1 MNRFMKYAAA
11 ALAAATAVSTLGG
24 CEQLEQKTPED
35 TVAVTFGDTNIMLDE
50 VTYMIRSMEYTY
62 ESYFG
67 SNICS
72 NDMGDGSGMTV
83 GDYIKQMSL
92 SQLRQTLVLNEY
104 AEQNGIELSDAQKA
118 KVDDAIEKLKEEG
131 EDYLNAV
138 GATDELIEKTYTE
151 NAIANLVYMDLVAD
165 VDTTVGD
172 DEFLRKKIAYVKLTP
187 SELTETTAAEEGTT
201 VTETESGSE
210 EEASSE
216 AGSSEETSEAGSE
229 EASSENAS
237 DEAASSEV
245 ASDEADSTEEASTEK
260 ETETSTEV
268 ATETETETESA
279 SDTEVVTEVATEA
292 ESESESNTESDTESD
307 TEVSNGSEESTEA
320 ETLSEEEQERQ
331 DAMNDAADKILKEF
345 EDGSD
350 AADFI
355 SDYQNDSHFTATNSE
370 ISISEEGTAV
380 YNAAAWALST
390 DECTI
395 YNSDDGSIYIIRCLD
410 DNDEEARQS
419 AIDSEIESRKTALFE
434 EKYSEIQDASSKFK
448 VDQDVIDTIRFTTPV
463 YVAPTEED
471 TTEET
476 TENASEEA
484 SSEDASSEEAS
495 SESESESSSEEV
507 TEESAEK
514 NTESESESEKEST
527 SEAETK

>member
-24 CEQLEQKTPED
+24 CEQLEQKSPED

-104 AEQNGIELSDAQKA
+104 AEQNGIELSDAQKT
-118 KVDDAIEKLKEEG
+118 KVNDAIEKMQAEG

-151 NAIANLVYMDLVAD
+151 NAIANLVYLDLVAD

-201 VTETESGSE
+201 AIETESGSE
-210 EEASSE
+210 EGASSE
-216 AGSSEETSEAGSE
+216 ENSEADSE
-229 EASSENAS
+229 DASSENAS
-237 DEAASSEV
+237 DEETSS
-245 ASDEADSTEEASTEK
+245 EADSTEEASTEK
-260 ETETSTEV
+260 ETETEN
-268 ATETETETESA
+268 ESV

-292 ESESESNTESDTESD
+292 ESKSESETESDTESG

-320 ETLSEEEQERQ
+320 ETLSEEEKERQ

-345 EDGSD
+345 EAGSD

-355 SDYQNDSHFTATNSE
+355 SDYQNDSHFTVTNSE

-463 YVAPTEED
+463 YVTPTEED
-471 TTEET
+471 TTEAGS
-476 TENASEEA
+476 ENASEEV
-484 SSEDASSEEAS
+484 SSEND
-495 SESESESSSEEV
+495 SESSSEEV
-507 TEESAEK
+507 TEESTEE
-514 NTESESESEKEST
+514 NTEFESS
-527 SEAETK
+527 SEAD

>member
-1 MNRFMKYAAA
+1 MNRIMKYAAA

-24 CEQLEQKTPED
+24 CEQLENKAPED
-35 TVAVTFGDTNIMLDE
+35 TVAVSFGDTNIMLDE

-104 AEQNGIELSDAQKA
+104 AKKNGIELSDDQKA
-118 KVDDAIEKLKEEG
+118 KVDEAIEKLQTEA
-131 EDYLNAV
+131 EDYLDAV

-187 SELTETTAAEEGTT
+187 SELTETTAAAEATTEASSDKGSSEESSS
-201 VTETESGSE
+201 VENTETESISKDDE
-210 EEASSE
+210 TSTEEASSE
-216 AGSSEETSEAGSE
+216 KASTE
-229 EASSENAS
+229 EASSEKTS
-237 DEAASSEV
+237 ELSS
-245 ASDEADSTEEASTEK
+245 
-260 ETETSTEV
+260 
-268 ATETETETESA
+268 
-279 SDTEVVTEVATEA
+279 
-292 ESESESNTESDTESD
+292 ESDTED
-307 TEVSNGSEESTEA
+307 STES

-345 EDGSD
+345 EEGND

-370 ISISEEGTAV
+370 ISISEDGTAV
-380 YNAAAWALST
+380 YNAAAWALAT
-390 DECTI
+390 DECTV
-395 YNSDDGSIYIIRCLD
+395 YKSDDGSIYIIRCID

-419 AIDSEIESRKTALFE
+419 AIDSEIESRKTALFS
-434 EKYSEIQDASSKFK
+434 EKYAEIQDESSKFK
-448 VDQDVIDTIRFTTPV
+448 VDEDVIDTIRFTTPV
-463 YVAPTEED
+463 YVAPSE
-471 TTEET
+471 EET
-476 TENASEEA
+476 SEGETSGEETSEIETSEEESSKAEKSSESDESEEAVSEA
-484 SSEDASSEEAS
+484 SSE
-495 SESESESSSEEV
+495 
-507 TEESAEK
+507 EESK
-514 NTESESESEKEST
+514 
-527 SEAETK
+527 

>member
-1 MNRFMKYAAA
+1 MNRIMKYAAA
-11 ALAAATAVSTLGG
+11 ALVAATAVSTLGG
-24 CEQLEQKTPED
+24 CEQLEKKAPED
-35 TVAVTFGDTNIMLDE
+35 TVAVSFGDTNIMLDE

-67 SNICS
+67 SNICG

-104 AEQNGIELSDAQKA
+104 AKKNGIELSDDQKA
-118 KVDDAIEKLKEEG
+118 KVDEAIEKLQTES
-131 EDYLNAV
+131 EDYLDAV

-187 SELTETTAAEEGTT
+187 SELTETTAADEATTEVSSDEDSSEEASSIENTEAESESASKDVTT
-201 VTETESGSE
+201 ST

-216 AGSSEETSEAGSE
+216 KASTEAVSTE
-229 EASSENAS
+229 EASSENVS
-237 DEAASSEV
+237 ELSS
-245 ASDEADSTEEASTEK
+245 EASTED
-260 ETETSTEV
+260 STEV
-268 ATETETETESA
+268 
-279 SDTEVVTEVATEA
+279 
-292 ESESESNTESDTESD
+292 
-307 TEVSNGSEESTEA
+307 

-345 EDGSD
+345 EEGND

-370 ISISEEGTAV
+370 ISISEDGTAV
-380 YNAAAWALST
+380 YNAAAWALAT
-390 DECTI
+390 DECTV
-395 YNSDDGSIYIIRCLD
+395 YRSDDGSIYIIRCLD

-419 AIDSEIESRKTALFE
+419 AIDSEIESRKTALFS
-434 EKYSEIQDASSKFK
+434 EKYAEIQDDSSKFK
-448 VDQDVIDTIRFTTPV
+448 VDEDVIDTIRFTTPV
-463 YVAPTEED
+463 YVAPSE
-471 TTEET
+471 EET
-476 TENASEEA
+476 SESETGEEESTKEEKSSESDESEEAVSEA
-484 SSEDASSEEAS
+484 SSE
-495 SESESESSSEEV
+495 EV
-507 TEESAEK
+507 SK
-514 NTESESESEKEST
+514 
-527 SEAETK
+527 

>member
-1 MNRFMKYAAA
+1 MNRIMKYAAA
-11 ALAAATAVSTLGG
+11 ALVAATAVSTLGG
-24 CEQLEQKTPED
+24 CEQLEKKAPED
-35 TVAVTFGDTNIMLDE
+35 TVAVSFGDTNIMLDE

-67 SNICS
+67 SNICG

-104 AEQNGIELSDAQKA
+104 AKKNGIELSDDQKA
-118 KVDDAIEKLKEEG
+118 KVDEAIEKLQTES
-131 EDYLNAV
+131 EDYLDAV

-187 SELTETTAAEEGTT
+187 SELTETTAADEATTEVSSDEDSSEEASSIENTEAESESASKDVTT
-201 VTETESGSE
+201 ST

-216 AGSSEETSEAGSE
+216 KASTEAVSTE
-229 EASSENAS
+229 EASSENVS
-237 DEAASSEV
+237 ELSS
-245 ASDEADSTEEASTEK
+245 EASTED
-260 ETETSTEV
+260 STEV
-268 ATETETETESA
+268 
-279 SDTEVVTEVATEA
+279 
-292 ESESESNTESDTESD
+292 
-307 TEVSNGSEESTEA
+307 

-345 EDGSD
+345 EEGND

-370 ISISEEGTAV
+370 ISISEDGTAV
-380 YNAAAWALST
+380 YNASAWALAT
-390 DECTI
+390 DECTV
-395 YNSDDGSIYIIRCLD
+395 YRSDDGSIYIIRCLD

-419 AIDSEIESRKTALFE
+419 AIDSEIESRKTALFS
-434 EKYSEIQDASSKFK
+434 EKYAEIQDDSSKFK
-448 VDQDVIDTIRFTTPV
+448 VDEDVIDTIRFTTPV
-463 YVAPTEED
+463 YVAPSE
-471 TTEET
+471 EET
-476 TENASEEA
+476 SESQTSGEETSESETGEKESTKEEKSSESDESEEVVSEA
-484 SSEDASSEEAS
+484 SSE
-495 SESESESSSEEV
+495 
-507 TEESAEK
+507 EESK
-514 NTESESESEKEST
+514 
-527 SEAETK
+527 

>member
-1 MNRFMKYAAA
+1 MNRIMKYAAA
-11 ALAAATAVSTLGG
+11 ALVAATAVSTLGG
-24 CEQLEQKTPED
+24 CEQLEKKAPED
-35 TVAVTFGDTNIMLDE
+35 TVAVSFGDTNIMLDE

-67 SNICS
+67 SNICG

-104 AEQNGIELSDAQKA
+104 AKKNGIELSDDQKA
-118 KVDDAIEKLKEEG
+118 KVDEAIEKLQTES
-131 EDYLNAV
+131 EDYLDAV

-187 SELTETTAAEEGTT
+187 SELTETTAADEATTEVSSDEDSSEEASSIENTEAESESASKDVTT
-201 VTETESGSE
+201 ST

-216 AGSSEETSEAGSE
+216 KASTEAVSTE
-229 EASSENAS
+229 EASSENVS
-237 DEAASSEV
+237 ELSS
-245 ASDEADSTEEASTEK
+245 EASTED
-260 ETETSTEV
+260 STEV
-268 ATETETETESA
+268 
-279 SDTEVVTEVATEA
+279 
-292 ESESESNTESDTESD
+292 
-307 TEVSNGSEESTEA
+307 

-345 EDGSD
+345 EEGND

-370 ISISEEGTAV
+370 ISISEDGTAV
-380 YNAAAWALST
+380 YNAAAWALAT
-390 DECTI
+390 DECTV
-395 YNSDDGSIYIIRCLD
+395 YRSDDGSIYIIRCLD

-419 AIDSEIESRKTALFE
+419 AIDSEIESRKTALFS
-434 EKYSEIQDASSKFK
+434 EKYAEIQDDSSKFK
-448 VDQDVIDTIRFTTPV
+448 VDEDVIDTIRFTTPV
-463 YVAPTEED
+463 YVAPSE
-471 TTEET
+471 EET
-476 TENASEEA
+476 SESETSGEETSESETGEKESTKEEKSSESDESEEA
-484 SSEDASSEEAS
+484 VSEASSEEAS
-495 SESESESSSEEV
+495 
-507 TEESAEK
+507 K
-514 NTESESESEKEST
+514 
-527 SEAETK
+527 

>member
-1 MNRFMKYAAA
+1 MNRIMKYAAA

-24 CEQLEQKTPED
+24 CEQLEKKAPED
-35 TVAVTFGDTNIMLDE
+35 TVAVSFGDTNIMLDE

-67 SNICS
+67 SNICG

-104 AEQNGIELSDAQKA
+104 AKKNGIELSDDQKA
-118 KVDDAIEKLKEEG
+118 KLDEAIEKLQTES
-131 EDYLNAV
+131 EDYLEAV

-187 SELTETTAAEEGTT
+187 SELTETTAADEATTEVSSDEDSSEEASSIENTEAESESVSKDVTT
-201 VTETESGSE
+201 ST

-216 AGSSEETSEAGSE
+216 KASTEAVSTE
-229 EASSENAS
+229 EASSENVS
-237 DEAASSEV
+237 ELSS
-245 ASDEADSTEEASTEK
+245 EASTE
-260 ETETSTEV
+260 
-268 ATETETETESA
+268 
-279 SDTEVVTEVATEA
+279 D
-292 ESESESNTESDTESD
+292 
-307 TEVSNGSEESTEA
+307 STEA

-345 EDGSD
+345 EEGND

-370 ISISEEGTAV
+370 ISISEDGTAV
-380 YNAAAWALST
+380 YNASAWALAT
-390 DECTI
+390 DECTV
-395 YNSDDGSIYIIRCLD
+395 YRSDDGSIYIIRCLD

-419 AIDSEIESRKTALFE
+419 AIDSEIESRKTALFS
-434 EKYSEIQDASSKFK
+434 EKYAEIQDDSSKFK
-448 VDQDVIDTIRFTTPV
+448 VDEDVIDTIRFTTPV
-463 YVAPTEED
+463 YVAPSE
-471 TTEET
+471 EET
-476 TENASEEA
+476 
-484 SSEDASSEEAS
+484 
-495 SESESESSSEEV
+495 SESETSGEE
-507 TEESAEK
+507 T
-514 NTESESESEKEST
+514 SESETGEKEST
-527 SEAETK
+527 KEEKSSESDESKEVVSEVSSEEESK

>member
-1 MNRFMKYAAA
+1 MNRIMKYAAA

-24 CEQLEQKTPED
+24 CEQLEKKAPED
-35 TVAVTFGDTNIMLDE
+35 TVAVSFGDTNIMLDE

-67 SNICS
+67 SNICG

-104 AEQNGIELSDAQKA
+104 AKKNGIELSDDQKA
-118 KVDDAIEKLKEEG
+118 KVDEAIEKLQTES
-131 EDYLNAV
+131 EDYLEAV

-187 SELTETTAAEEGTT
+187 SELTETTAADEATTEVSSDEDSSEESSS
-201 VTETESGSE
+201 VENTETESISKDDE
-210 EEASSE
+210 TSTEEASSE
-216 AGSSEETSEAGSE
+216 KASTE
-229 EASSENAS
+229 EASSEKTS
-237 DEAASSEV
+237 ELSS
-245 ASDEADSTEEASTEK
+245 
-260 ETETSTEV
+260 
-268 ATETETETESA
+268 
-279 SDTEVVTEVATEA
+279 
-292 ESESESNTESDTESD
+292 ESDTEA
-307 TEVSNGSEESTEA
+307 SNES

-345 EDGSD
+345 EEGND

-370 ISISEEGTAV
+370 ISISEDGTAV
-380 YNAAAWALST
+380 YNAAAWALAT
-390 DECTI
+390 DECTV
-395 YNSDDGSIYIIRCLD
+395 YRSDDGSIYIIRCLD

-419 AIDSEIESRKTALFE
+419 AIDSEIESRKTALFS
-434 EKYSEIQDASSKFK
+434 EKYAEIQDDSSKFK
-448 VDQDVIDTIRFTTPV
+448 VDEDVIDTIRFTTPV
-463 YVAPTEED
+463 YVAPSE
-471 TTEET
+471 EET
-476 TENASEEA
+476 SESETNGEETSESETGGEKTSENETSEEESVKAENSSESDESEEAVSEA
-484 SSEDASSEEAS
+484 SSE
-495 SESESESSSEEV
+495 
-507 TEESAEK
+507 EESK
-514 NTESESESEKEST
+514 
-527 SEAETK
+527 

>member
-1 MNRFMKYAAA
+1 MNRIMKYAAA

-24 CEQLEQKTPED
+24 CEQLEKKAPED
-35 TVAVTFGDTNIMLDE
+35 TVAVSFGDTNIMLDE

-67 SNICS
+67 SNICG

-104 AEQNGIELSDAQKA
+104 AKKNGIELSDDQKA
-118 KVDDAIEKLKEEG
+118 KVDEAIEKLQTES
-131 EDYLNAV
+131 EDYLEAV

-187 SELTETTAAEEGTT
+187 SELTETTAADGATT
-201 VTETESGSE
+201 EV
-210 EEASSE
+210 SSDE
-216 AGSSEETSEAGSE
+216 DSSE
-229 EASSENAS
+229 EASSIEN
-237 DEAASSEV
+237 
-245 ASDEADSTEEASTEK
+245 
-260 ETETSTEV
+260 
-268 ATETETETESA
+268 
-279 SDTEVVTEVATEA
+279 TEA
-292 ESESESNTESDTESD
+292 ESESASKDVTTSTEEASSEKASTEAVSSENVSELSSEAS
-307 TEVSNGSEESTEA
+307 TEDSTEA

-345 EDGSD
+345 EEGND

-370 ISISEEGTAV
+370 ISISEDGTAV
-380 YNAAAWALST
+380 YNAAAWALAT
-390 DECTI
+390 DECTV
-395 YNSDDGSIYIIRCLD
+395 YRSDDGSIYIIRCLD

-419 AIDSEIESRKTALFE
+419 AIDSEIESRKTALFS
-434 EKYSEIQDASSKFK
+434 EKYAEIQDDSSKFK
-448 VDQDVIDTIRFTTPV
+448 VDEDVIDTIRFTTPV
-463 YVAPTEED
+463 YVAPSE
-471 TTEET
+471 EET
-476 TENASEEA
+476 SESETGEKESTKEEKSSESDESEEAVSEA
-484 SSEDASSEEAS
+484 SSE
-495 SESESESSSEEV
+495 
-507 TEESAEK
+507 EESK
-514 NTESESESEKEST
+514 
-527 SEAETK
+527 

>member
-1 MNRFMKYAAA
+1 MNRIMKYAAA

-24 CEQLEQKTPED
+24 CEQLEKKAPED
-35 TVAVTFGDTNIMLDE
+35 TVAVSFGDTNIMLDE

-104 AEQNGIELSDAQKA
+104 AKKNGIELSDDQKA
-118 KVDDAIEKLKEEG
+118 KVDEAIEKLQTEA
-131 EDYLNAV
+131 EDYLDAV

-187 SELTETTAAEEGTT
+187 SELTETTAAAEATTEASSDEGRSEEASS
-201 VTETESGSE
+201 VENTETESISKDDE
-210 EEASSE
+210 TSTEEASSE
-216 AGSSEETSEAGSE
+216 KASTEAVSTE
-229 EASSENAS
+229 EASSEKAS
-237 DEAASSEV
+237 ELSS
-245 ASDEADSTEEASTEK
+245 EASTED
-260 ETETSTEV
+260 STE
-268 ATETETETESA
+268 S
-279 SDTEVVTEVATEA
+279 
-292 ESESESNTESDTESD
+292 
-307 TEVSNGSEESTEA
+307 

-331 DAMNDAADKILKEF
+331 DAMNDAADKILKAF
-345 EDGSD
+345 EEGND

-370 ISISEEGTAV
+370 ISISEDGTAV
-380 YNAAAWALST
+380 YNAAAWALAT
-390 DECTI
+390 DECTV
-395 YNSDDGSIYIIRCLD
+395 YKSDDGSIYIIRCID

-419 AIDSEIESRKTALFE
+419 AIDSEIESRKTALFS
-434 EKYSEIQDASSKFK
+434 EKYAEIQDESSKFK
-448 VDQDVIDTIRFTTPV
+448 VDEDVIDTIRFTTPV
-463 YVAPTEED
+463 YVAPSEEESSEGETSGEETSENETSEEESSKAEKSSESDETEE
-471 TTEET
+471 
-476 TENASEEA
+476 AVSEA
-484 SSEDASSEEAS
+484 SSE
-495 SESESESSSEEV
+495 
-507 TEESAEK
+507 EESK
-514 NTESESESEKEST
+514 
-527 SEAETK
+527 

>member
-1 MNRFMKYAAA
+1 MNRIMKYAAA

-24 CEQLEQKTPED
+24 CEQLEKKAPED
-35 TVAVTFGDTNIMLDE
+35 TVAVSFGDTNIMLDE

-67 SNICS
+67 SNICG

-104 AEQNGIELSDAQKA
+104 AKKNGIELSDDQKA
-118 KVDDAIEKLKEEG
+118 KVDEAIEKLQTES
-131 EDYLNAV
+131 EDYLEAV

-187 SELTETTAAEEGTT
+187 SELTETTAADEATTEVSSDEDSSEEASSIENTEAESESASKDVTT
-201 VTETESGSE
+201 ST

-216 AGSSEETSEAGSE
+216 KASTE
-229 EASSENAS
+229 EASSENVS
-237 DEAASSEV
+237 ELSS
-245 ASDEADSTEEASTEK
+245 EASTE
-260 ETETSTEV
+260 
-268 ATETETETESA
+268 
-279 SDTEVVTEVATEA
+279 D
-292 ESESESNTESDTESD
+292 
-307 TEVSNGSEESTEA
+307 STEA

-331 DAMNDAADKILKEF
+331 DAMNDAVDKILKEF
-345 EDGSD
+345 EEGND

-370 ISISEEGTAV
+370 ISISEDGTAV
-380 YNAAAWALST
+380 YNAAAWALAT
-390 DECTI
+390 DECTV
-395 YNSDDGSIYIIRCLD
+395 YRSDDGSIYIIRCLD

-419 AIDSEIESRKTALFE
+419 AIDSEIESRKTALFS
-434 EKYSEIQDASSKFK
+434 EKYAEIQDDSSKFK
-448 VDQDVIDTIRFTTPV
+448 VDEDVIDTIRFTTPV
-463 YVAPTEED
+463 YVAPSE
-471 TTEET
+471 EET
-476 TENASEEA
+476 SESETSGEETSESETGEEESTKEEKSSESDESEEAVSEA
-484 SSEDASSEEAS
+484 SSE
-495 SESESESSSEEV
+495 
-507 TEESAEK
+507 EESK
-514 NTESESESEKEST
+514 
-527 SEAETK
+527 

>member
-1 MNRFMKYAAA
+1 MNRIMKYAAA

-24 CEQLEQKTPED
+24 CEQLEKKAPED
-35 TVAVTFGDTNIMLDE
+35 TVAVSFGDTNIMLDE
-50 VTYMIRSMEYTY
+50 ITYMIRSMEYTY

-67 SNICS
+67 SNICG

-104 AEQNGIELSDAQKA
+104 AKKNGIELSDDQKA
-118 KVDDAIEKLKEEG
+118 KVDEAIEKLQTES
-131 EDYLNAV
+131 EDYLEAV

-187 SELTETTAAEEGTT
+187 SELTETTAADGATTEVSSDEDSSEEASSIENTEAESESASKDVTT
-201 VTETESGSE
+201 ST

-216 AGSSEETSEAGSE
+216 KASTE
-229 EASSENAS
+229 EASSENVS
-237 DEAASSEV
+237 ELSS
-245 ASDEADSTEEASTEK
+245 EASTED
-260 ETETSTEV
+260 STEV
-268 ATETETETESA
+268 
-279 SDTEVVTEVATEA
+279 
-292 ESESESNTESDTESD
+292 
-307 TEVSNGSEESTEA
+307 

-345 EDGSD
+345 EEGND

-370 ISISEEGTAV
+370 ISISEDGTAV
-380 YNAAAWALST
+380 YNAAAWALAT
-390 DECTI
+390 DECTV
-395 YNSDDGSIYIIRCLD
+395 YRSDDGSIYIIRCLD

-419 AIDSEIESRKTALFE
+419 AIDSEIESRKTALFS
-434 EKYSEIQDASSKFK
+434 EKYAEIQDDSSKFK
-448 VDQDVIDTIRFTTPV
+448 VDEDVIDTIRFTTPV
-463 YVAPTEED
+463 YVAPSE
-471 TTEET
+471 EET
-476 TENASEEA
+476 SESETNGEETSESETGGEKTSENETSEEESVKAENSSESDESEEAVSEA
-484 SSEDASSEEAS
+484 SSE
-495 SESESESSSEEV
+495 
-507 TEESAEK
+507 EESK
-514 NTESESESEKEST
+514 
-527 SEAETK
+527 

>member
-1 MNRFMKYAAA
+1 MNRIMKYAAA

-24 CEQLEQKTPED
+24 CEQLEKKAPED
-35 TVAVTFGDTNIMLDE
+35 TVAVSFGDTNIMLDE

-67 SNICS
+67 SNICG

-104 AEQNGIELSDAQKA
+104 AKKNGIELSDDQKA
-118 KVDDAIEKLKEEG
+118 KLDEAIEKLQTES
-131 EDYLNAV
+131 EDYLEAV

-187 SELTETTAAEEGTT
+187 SELTETTAADEATT
-201 VTETESGSE
+201 EV
-210 EEASSE
+210 SSDE
-216 AGSSEETSEAGSE
+216 DSSE
-229 EASSENAS
+229 EASSIEN
-237 DEAASSEV
+237 
-245 ASDEADSTEEASTEK
+245 
-260 ETETSTEV
+260 
-268 ATETETETESA
+268 
-279 SDTEVVTEVATEA
+279 TEA
-292 ESESESNTESDTESD
+292 ESESVSKDVTTSTEEASSEKASTEAVSTGEASSENVSKLSSEAS
-307 TEVSNGSEESTEA
+307 TEDSTEA

-345 EDGSD
+345 EEGND

-370 ISISEEGTAV
+370 ISISEDGTAV
-380 YNAAAWALST
+380 YNAAAWALAT
-390 DECTI
+390 DECTV
-395 YNSDDGSIYIIRCLD
+395 YRSDDGSIYIIRCLD

-419 AIDSEIESRKTALFE
+419 AIDSEIESRKTALFS
-434 EKYSEIQDASSKFK
+434 EKYAEIQDDSSKFK
-448 VDQDVIDTIRFTTPV
+448 VDEDVIDTIRFTTPV
-463 YVAPTEED
+463 YVAPSE
-471 TTEET
+471 EET
-476 TENASEEA
+476 
-484 SSEDASSEEAS
+484 
-495 SESESESSSEEV
+495 SESETSGEE
-507 TEESAEK
+507 T
-514 NTESESESEKEST
+514 SESETGEKEST
-527 SEAETK
+527 KEEKSSESDESKEVVSEVSSEEESK

>member
-1 MNRFMKYAAA
+1 MNRIMKYAAA

-24 CEQLEQKTPED
+24 CEQLEKKAPED
-35 TVAVTFGDTNIMLDE
+35 TVAVSFGDTNIMLDE

-67 SNICS
+67 SNICG

-104 AEQNGIELSDAQKA
+104 AKKNGIELSDDQKA
-118 KVDDAIEKLKEEG
+118 KVDEAIEKLQTES
-131 EDYLNAV
+131 EDYLDAV

-187 SELTETTAAEEGTT
+187 SELTETTAANEATTEVSSDEDSSEEASSIENTEVESESVSKDVTT
-201 VTETESGSE
+201 ST

-216 AGSSEETSEAGSE
+216 KASTE
-229 EASSENAS
+229 EASSENVS
-237 DEAASSEV
+237 ELSS
-245 ASDEADSTEEASTEK
+245 EASTE
-260 ETETSTEV
+260 
-268 ATETETETESA
+268 
-279 SDTEVVTEVATEA
+279 D
-292 ESESESNTESDTESD
+292 
-307 TEVSNGSEESTEA
+307 STEA

-345 EDGSD
+345 EEGND

-370 ISISEEGTAV
+370 ISISEDGTAV
-380 YNAAAWALST
+380 YNAAAWALAT
-390 DECTI
+390 DECTV
-395 YNSDDGSIYIIRCLD
+395 YRSDDGSIYIIRCLD

-419 AIDSEIESRKTALFE
+419 AIDSEIENRKTALFS
-434 EKYSEIQDASSKFK
+434 EKYAEIQDDSSKFK
-448 VDQDVIDTIRFTTPV
+448 VDEDVIDTIRFTTPV
-463 YVAPTEED
+463 YVAPSE
-471 TTEET
+471 EET
-476 TENASEEA
+476 SE
-484 SSEDASSEEAS
+484 SETSGEETSEIETGEEESTKEEKS
-495 SESESESSSEEV
+495 SESEE
-507 TEESAEK
+507 TEEAV
-514 NTESESESEKEST
+514 SEASSQSEKES
-527 SEAETK
+527 K

>member
-1 MNRFMKYAAA
+1 MNRIMKYAAA

-24 CEQLEQKTPED
+24 CEQLEKKAPED
-35 TVAVTFGDTNIMLDE
+35 TVAVSFGDTNIMLDE

-67 SNICS
+67 SNICG
-72 NDMGDGSGMTV
+72 NDMGDGSGMIV

-104 AEQNGIELSDAQKA
+104 AKKNGIELSDDQKA
-118 KVDDAIEKLKEEG
+118 KVDEAIEKLQTES
-131 EDYLNAV
+131 EDYLEAV

-187 SELTETTAAEEGTT
+187 SELTETTAADEATTEVSSDEDSSEEASSIEN
-201 VTETESGSE
+201 TETESESV
-210 EEASSE
+210 SKDVT
-216 AGSSEETSEAGSE
+216 TSTE

-237 DEAASSEV
+237 TDAA
-245 ASDEADSTEEASTEK
+245 STEEASSENVSEISSEASTED
-260 ETETSTEV
+260 STEV
-268 ATETETETESA
+268 
-279 SDTEVVTEVATEA
+279 
-292 ESESESNTESDTESD
+292 
-307 TEVSNGSEESTEA
+307 

-345 EDGSD
+345 EEGND

-370 ISISEEGTAV
+370 ISISEDGTAV
-380 YNAAAWALST
+380 YNAAAWALAT
-390 DECTI
+390 DECTV
-395 YNSDDGSIYIIRCLD
+395 YRSDDGSIYIIRCLD

-419 AIDSEIESRKTALFE
+419 AIDSEIESRKTALFS
-434 EKYSEIQDASSKFK
+434 EKYAEIQDDSSKFK
-448 VDQDVIDTIRFTTPV
+448 VDEDVIDTIRFTTPV
-463 YVAPTEED
+463 YVAPSE
-471 TTEET
+471 EET
-476 TENASEEA
+476 SESETSGEETSESETGEEESTKEEKSSESDESEEAVSEA
-484 SSEDASSEEAS
+484 SSE
-495 SESESESSSEEV
+495 
-507 TEESAEK
+507 EESK
-514 NTESESESEKEST
+514 
-527 SEAETK
+527 

>member
-1 MNRFMKYAAA
+1 MNRIMKYAAA

-24 CEQLEQKTPED
+24 CEQLEKKAPED
-35 TVAVTFGDTNIMLDE
+35 TVAVSFGDTNIMLDE

-67 SNICS
+67 SNICG

-104 AEQNGIELSDAQKA
+104 AKKNGIELSDDQKA
-118 KVDDAIEKLKEEG
+118 KLDEAIEKLQTES
-131 EDYLNAV
+131 EDYLEAV

-187 SELTETTAAEEGTT
+187 SELTETTAAEEATT
-201 VTETESGSE
+201 EVSSDEDSSEEASSIENTEAESESASKDVTTST

-216 AGSSEETSEAGSE
+216 KASTEAVSTE
-229 EASSENAS
+229 EASSENVS
-237 DEAASSEV
+237 KLSS
-245 ASDEADSTEEASTEK
+245 EASTED
-260 ETETSTEV
+260 STEV
-268 ATETETETESA
+268 
-279 SDTEVVTEVATEA
+279 
-292 ESESESNTESDTESD
+292 
-307 TEVSNGSEESTEA
+307 

-345 EDGSD
+345 EEGND

-370 ISISEEGTAV
+370 ISISEDGTAV
-380 YNAAAWALST
+380 YNAAAWALAT
-390 DECTI
+390 DECTV
-395 YNSDDGSIYIIRCLD
+395 YRSDDGSIYIIRCLD

-419 AIDSEIESRKTALFE
+419 AIDSEIESRKTALFS
-434 EKYSEIQDASSKFK
+434 EKYAEIQDDSSKFK
-448 VDQDVIDTIRFTTPV
+448 VDEDVIDTIRFTTPV
-463 YVAPTEED
+463 YVAPSE
-471 TTEET
+471 EET
-476 TENASEEA
+476 SESETGEEESTKEEKSSESDESEEA
-484 SSEDASSEEAS
+484 VSEASSEEAS
-495 SESESESSSEEV
+495 
-507 TEESAEK
+507 K
-514 NTESESESEKEST
+514 
-527 SEAETK
+527 

>member
-1 MNRFMKYAAA
+1 MNRIMKYAAA

-24 CEQLEQKTPED
+24 CEQLENKAPED
-35 TVAVTFGDTNIMLDE
+35 TVAVSFGDTNIMLDE

-104 AEQNGIELSDAQKA
+104 AKKNGIELSDDQKA
-118 KVDDAIEKLKEEG
+118 KVDEAIEKLQTEA
-131 EDYLNAV
+131 EDYLDAV

-187 SELTETTAAEEGTT
+187 SELTETTAAAEATTEASSDEGSSEEASS
-201 VTETESGSE
+201 VENTETESISKDDE
-210 EEASSE
+210 TSTEEASSE
-216 AGSSEETSEAGSE
+216 KASTE
-229 EASSENAS
+229 EASSEKTS
-237 DEAASSEV
+237 ELSS
-245 ASDEADSTEEASTEK
+245 EASTE
-260 ETETSTEV
+260 
-268 ATETETETESA
+268 
-279 SDTEVVTEVATEA
+279 D
-292 ESESESNTESDTESD
+292 
-307 TEVSNGSEESTEA
+307 STEA

-345 EDGSD
+345 EEGND

-370 ISISEEGTAV
+370 ISISEDGTAV
-380 YNAAAWALST
+380 YNAAAWALAT
-390 DECTI
+390 DECTV
-395 YNSDDGSIYIIRCLD
+395 YKSDDGSIYIIRCLD

-419 AIDSEIESRKTALFE
+419 AIDSEIESRKTALFS
-434 EKYSEIQDASSKFK
+434 EKYAEIQDESSKFK
-448 VDQDVIDTIRFTTPV
+448 VDEDVIDTIRFTTPV
-463 YVAPTEED
+463 YVAPSE
-471 TTEET
+471 EET
-476 TENASEEA
+476 SEGETGKEETSENETSEEESSKAEKSSESEESEEAVSEA
-484 SSEDASSEEAS
+484 SSE
-495 SESESESSSEEV
+495 
-507 TEESAEK
+507 EESK
-514 NTESESESEKEST
+514 
-527 SEAETK
+527 

>member
-1 MNRFMKYAAA
+1 MNRIMKYAAA
-11 ALAAATAVSTLGG
+11 ALVAATAVSTLGG
-24 CEQLEQKTPED
+24 CEQLEKKAPED
-35 TVAVTFGDTNIMLDE
+35 TVAVSFGDTNIMLDE

-67 SNICS
+67 SNICG

-104 AEQNGIELSDAQKA
+104 AKKNGIELSDDQKA
-118 KVDDAIEKLKEEG
+118 KVDEAIEKLQTES
-131 EDYLNAV
+131 EDYLDAV

-187 SELTETTAAEEGTT
+187 SELTETTAADEATT
-201 VTETESGSE
+201 EVSSDEDSS
-210 EEASSE
+210 EEASSIENTE
-216 AGSSEETSEAGSE
+216 AESESASKDVTTSTE

-237 DEAASSEV
+237 TDAASTEAVSTGEASSENV
-245 ASDEADSTEEASTEK
+245 SELSSEASTED
-260 ETETSTEV
+260 STEV
-268 ATETETETESA
+268 
-279 SDTEVVTEVATEA
+279 
-292 ESESESNTESDTESD
+292 
-307 TEVSNGSEESTEA
+307 

-345 EDGSD
+345 EEGND

-370 ISISEEGTAV
+370 ISISEDGTAV

-390 DECTI
+390 DECTV
-395 YNSDDGSIYIIRCLD
+395 YKSDDGSIYIIRCLD

-419 AIDSEIESRKTALFE
+419 AIDSEIESRKTALFS
-434 EKYSEIQDASSKFK
+434 EKYAEIQEESSKFK
-448 VDQDVIDTIRFTTPV
+448 VDEDVIDTIRFTTPV
-463 YVAPTEED
+463 YVAPSE
-471 TTEET
+471 EET
-476 TENASEEA
+476 SESETNGEETSESETGGEKTSENETSEEESVKAENSSESDESEEAVSEA
-484 SSEDASSEEAS
+484 SSE
-495 SESESESSSEEV
+495 
-507 TEESAEK
+507 EESK
-514 NTESESESEKEST
+514 
-527 SEAETK
+527 

>member
-1 MNRFMKYAAA
+1 MNRIMKYAAA

-24 CEQLEQKTPED
+24 CEQLEKKAPED
-35 TVAVTFGDTNIMLDE
+35 TVAVSFGDTNIMLDE

-67 SNICS
+67 SNICG

-104 AEQNGIELSDAQKA
+104 AKKNGIELSDDQKA
-118 KVDDAIEKLKEEG
+118 KVDEAIEKLQTES
-131 EDYLNAV
+131 EDYLEAV

-187 SELTETTAAEEGTT
+187 SELTETTAAEEATT
-201 VTETESGSE
+201 EVSSDEDSSEEASSIENTEAESESASKDVTTST

-216 AGSSEETSEAGSE
+216 KASTEAVSTE
-229 EASSENAS
+229 EASSENVS
-237 DEAASSEV
+237 KLSS
-245 ASDEADSTEEASTEK
+245 EASTED
-260 ETETSTEV
+260 STEV
-268 ATETETETESA
+268 
-279 SDTEVVTEVATEA
+279 
-292 ESESESNTESDTESD
+292 
-307 TEVSNGSEESTEA
+307 

-345 EDGSD
+345 EEGND

-370 ISISEEGTAV
+370 ISISEDGTAV
-380 YNAAAWALST
+380 YNAAAWALAT
-390 DECTI
+390 DECTV
-395 YNSDDGSIYIIRCLD
+395 YRSDDGSIYIIRCLD

-419 AIDSEIESRKTALFE
+419 AIDSEIESRKTALFS
-434 EKYSEIQDASSKFK
+434 EKYAEIQDDSSKFK
-448 VDQDVIDTIRFTTPV
+448 VDEDVIDTIRFTTPV
-463 YVAPTEED
+463 YVAPSE
-471 TTEET
+471 EET
-476 TENASEEA
+476 SESETNGEETSESETGGEKTSENETSEEESVKAENSSESDESEEAVSEA
-484 SSEDASSEEAS
+484 SSE
-495 SESESESSSEEV
+495 
-507 TEESAEK
+507 EESK
-514 NTESESESEKEST
+514 
-527 SEAETK
+527 

>member
-1 MNRFMKYAAA
+1 MNRIMKYAAA

-24 CEQLEQKTPED
+24 CEQLEKKAPED
-35 TVAVTFGDTNIMLDE
+35 TVAVSFGDTNIMLDE

-67 SNICS
+67 SNICG

-104 AEQNGIELSDAQKA
+104 AKKNGIELSDDQKA
-118 KVDDAIEKLKEEG
+118 KVDEAIEKLQTES
-131 EDYLNAV
+131 EDYLDAV

-187 SELTETTAAEEGTT
+187 SELTETTAADEATTEVSSDEDSSEEASSIENTEAESESASKDVTT
-201 VTETESGSE
+201 ST

-216 AGSSEETSEAGSE
+216 KASTEAVSTE
-229 EASSENAS
+229 EASSENVS
-237 DEAASSEV
+237 ELSS
-245 ASDEADSTEEASTEK
+245 EASTED
-260 ETETSTEV
+260 STEV
-268 ATETETETESA
+268 
-279 SDTEVVTEVATEA
+279 
-292 ESESESNTESDTESD
+292 
-307 TEVSNGSEESTEA
+307 

-345 EDGSD
+345 EEGND

-370 ISISEEGTAV
+370 ISISEDGTAV

-390 DECTI
+390 DECTV
-395 YNSDDGSIYIIRCLD
+395 YKSDDGSIYIIRCLD

-419 AIDSEIESRKTALFE
+419 AIDSEIESRKTALFS
-434 EKYSEIQDASSKFK
+434 EKYAEIQEESSKFK
-448 VDQDVIDTIRFTTPV
+448 VDEDVIDTIRFTTPV
-463 YVAPTEED
+463 YVAPSE
-471 TTEET
+471 EET
-476 TENASEEA
+476 SESETNREETSESETNGEETSESETGGEKTSENETSEEESVKAENSSESDESEEAVSEA
-484 SSEDASSEEAS
+484 SSE
-495 SESESESSSEEV
+495 
-507 TEESAEK
+507 EESK
-514 NTESESESEKEST
+514 
-527 SEAETK
+527 

>member
-1 MNRFMKYAAA
+1 MNRIMKYAAA

-24 CEQLEQKTPED
+24 CEQLEKKAPED
-35 TVAVTFGDTNIMLDE
+35 TVAVSFGDTNIMLDE

-67 SNICS
+67 SNICG

-104 AEQNGIELSDAQKA
+104 AKKNGIELSDDQKA
-118 KVDDAIEKLKEEG
+118 KVDEAIEKLQTES
-131 EDYLNAV
+131 EDYLDAV

-187 SELTETTAAEEGTT
+187 SELTETTAADEATTEVSSDEDSSEEASSIENTEAESESASKDVTT
-201 VTETESGSE
+201 ST

-216 AGSSEETSEAGSE
+216 KASTEAVSTE
-229 EASSENAS
+229 EASSENVS
-237 DEAASSEV
+237 ELSS
-245 ASDEADSTEEASTEK
+245 EASTED
-260 ETETSTEV
+260 STEV
-268 ATETETETESA
+268 
-279 SDTEVVTEVATEA
+279 
-292 ESESESNTESDTESD
+292 
-307 TEVSNGSEESTEA
+307 

-345 EDGSD
+345 EEGND

-370 ISISEEGTAV
+370 ISISEDGTAV
-380 YNAAAWALST
+380 YNAAAWALAT
-390 DECTI
+390 DECTV
-395 YNSDDGSIYIIRCLD
+395 YRSDDGSIYIIRCLD

-419 AIDSEIESRKTALFE
+419 AIDSEIESRKTALFS
-434 EKYSEIQDASSKFK
+434 EKYAEIQDDSSKFK
-448 VDQDVIDTIRFTTPV
+448 VDEDVIDTIRFTTPV
-463 YVAPTEED
+463 YVAPSE
-471 TTEET
+471 EET
-476 TENASEEA
+476 SESETGEEESTKEEKSSESDESEEAVSEA
-484 SSEDASSEEAS
+484 SSE
-495 SESESESSSEEV
+495 
-507 TEESAEK
+507 EESK
-514 NTESESESEKEST
+514 
-527 SEAETK
+527 

>member
-1 MNRFMKYAAA
+1 MNRIMKYAAA

-24 CEQLEQKTPED
+24 CEQLEKKAPED
-35 TVAVTFGDTNIMLDE
+35 TVAVSFGDTNIMLDE

-67 SNICS
+67 SNICG

-104 AEQNGIELSDAQKA
+104 AKKNGIELSDDQKA
-118 KVDDAIEKLKEEG
+118 KVDEAIEKLQTES
-131 EDYLNAV
+131 EDYLEAV

-187 SELTETTAAEEGTT
+187 SELTETTAADEATT
-201 VTETESGSE
+201 EVSSDEDSS
-210 EEASSE
+210 EEASSIENTE
-216 AGSSEETSEAGSE
+216 AESESASKDVTTSTE

-237 DEAASSEV
+237 TDAV
-245 ASDEADSTEEASTEK
+245 STEEASSENVSELSSEASTED
-260 ETETSTEV
+260 STEV
-268 ATETETETESA
+268 
-279 SDTEVVTEVATEA
+279 
-292 ESESESNTESDTESD
+292 
-307 TEVSNGSEESTEA
+307 

-345 EDGSD
+345 EEGND

-370 ISISEEGTAV
+370 ISISEDGTAV
-380 YNAAAWALST
+380 YNAAAWALAT
-390 DECTI
+390 DECTV
-395 YNSDDGSIYIIRCLD
+395 YRSDDGSIYIIRCLD

-419 AIDSEIESRKTALFE
+419 AIDSEIESRKTALFS
-434 EKYSEIQDASSKFK
+434 EKYAEIQDDSSKFK
-448 VDQDVIDTIRFTTPV
+448 VDEDVIDTIRFTTPV
-463 YVAPTEED
+463 YVAPSE
-471 TTEET
+471 EET
-476 TENASEEA
+476 SESETSGEETSEIETGEEESTKEEKSSESDESEEAVSEA
-484 SSEDASSEEAS
+484 SSE
-495 SESESESSSEEV
+495 
-507 TEESAEK
+507 EESK
-514 NTESESESEKEST
+514 
-527 SEAETK
+527 

>member
-1 MNRFMKYAAA
+1 MNRIMKYAAA

-24 CEQLEQKTPED
+24 CEQLEKKAPED
-35 TVAVTFGDTNIMLDE
+35 TVAVSFGDTNIMLDE

-104 AEQNGIELSDAQKA
+104 AKKNGIELSDDQKA
-118 KVDDAIEKLKEEG
+118 KVDEAIEKLQTEA
-131 EDYLNAV
+131 EDYLDAV

-187 SELTETTAAEEGTT
+187 SELTETTAAAEATTEASSDEGSSEESSS
-201 VTETESGSE
+201 VENTETESISKDDE
-210 EEASSE
+210 TSTEEASSE
-216 AGSSEETSEAGSE
+216 KVSTE
-229 EASSENAS
+229 EASSEKTS
-237 DEAASSEV
+237 ELSSEL
-245 ASDEADSTEEASTEK
+245 DTEASTE
-260 ETETSTEV
+260 S
-268 ATETETETESA
+268 
-279 SDTEVVTEVATEA
+279 
-292 ESESESNTESDTESD
+292 
-307 TEVSNGSEESTEA
+307 

-345 EDGSD
+345 EEGND

-370 ISISEEGTAV
+370 ISISEDGTAV
-380 YNAAAWALST
+380 YNAAAWALAT
-390 DECTI
+390 DECTV
-395 YNSDDGSIYIIRCLD
+395 YKSDDGSIYIIRCID

-419 AIDSEIESRKTALFE
+419 AIDSEIESRKTALFS
-434 EKYSEIQDASSKFK
+434 EKYAEIQDESSKFK
-448 VDQDVIDTIRFTTPV
+448 VDEDVIDTIRFTTPV
-463 YVAPTEED
+463 YVAPSE
-471 TTEET
+471 EET
-476 TENASEEA
+476 SEGETSGEETSENETSEEESSKAEKSSESEESEEAVSEA
-484 SSEDASSEEAS
+484 SSE
-495 SESESESSSEEV
+495 
-507 TEESAEK
+507 EESK
-514 NTESESESEKEST
+514 
-527 SEAETK
+527 

>member
-1 MNRFMKYAAA
+1 MNRIMKYAAA

-24 CEQLEQKTPED
+24 CEQLEKKAPED
-35 TVAVTFGDTNIMLDE
+35 TVAVSFGDTNIMLDE

-104 AEQNGIELSDAQKA
+104 AKKNGIELSDDQKA
-118 KVDDAIEKLKEEG
+118 KVDEAIEKLQTES
-131 EDYLNAV
+131 EDYLDAA

-187 SELTETTAAEEGTT
+187 SELTETTAAAEATTEASSDEGSSEESSS
-201 VTETESGSE
+201 VENTETESISKDDE
-210 EEASSE
+210 TSTEEASSE
-216 AGSSEETSEAGSE
+216 KASTE
-229 EASSENAS
+229 EASSEKTS
-237 DEAASSEV
+237 ELSSE
-245 ASDEADSTEEASTEK
+245 SDTEASTE
-260 ETETSTEV
+260 S
-268 ATETETETESA
+268 
-279 SDTEVVTEVATEA
+279 
-292 ESESESNTESDTESD
+292 
-307 TEVSNGSEESTEA
+307 

-345 EDGSD
+345 EEGND

-370 ISISEEGTAV
+370 ISISEDGTAV
-380 YNAAAWALST
+380 YNAAAWALAT
-390 DECTI
+390 DECTV
-395 YNSDDGSIYIIRCLD
+395 YKSDDGSIYIIRCID

-419 AIDSEIESRKTALFE
+419 AIDSEIESRKTALFS
-434 EKYSEIQDASSKFK
+434 EKYAEIQDESSKFK
-448 VDQDVIDTIRFTTPV
+448 VDEDVIDTIRFTTPV
-463 YVAPTEED
+463 YVAPSEDESSEGETSGEETSENETSEEESSKAEKSSESDETEE
-471 TTEET
+471 
-476 TENASEEA
+476 AVSEA
-484 SSEDASSEEAS
+484 SSE
-495 SESESESSSEEV
+495 
-507 TEESAEK
+507 EESK
-514 NTESESESEKEST
+514 
-527 SEAETK
+527 

>member
-1 MNRFMKYAAA
+1 MNRIMKYAAA

-24 CEQLEQKTPED
+24 CEQLEKKAPED
-35 TVAVTFGDTNIMLDE
+35 TVAVSFGDTNIMLDE
-50 VTYMIRSMEYTY
+50 ITYMIRSMEYTY

-67 SNICS
+67 SNICG

-104 AEQNGIELSDAQKA
+104 AKKNGIELSDDQKA
-118 KVDDAIEKLKEEG
+118 KVDEAIEKLQTES
-131 EDYLNAV
+131 EDYLEAV

-187 SELTETTAAEEGTT
+187 SELTETTAADGATTEVSSDEDSSEEASSIENTEAESESASKDVTT
-201 VTETESGSE
+201 ST

-216 AGSSEETSEAGSE
+216 KASTE
-229 EASSENAS
+229 EASSENVS
-237 DEAASSEV
+237 ELSS
-245 ASDEADSTEEASTEK
+245 EASTE
-260 ETETSTEV
+260 
-268 ATETETETESA
+268 
-279 SDTEVVTEVATEA
+279 D
-292 ESESESNTESDTESD
+292 
-307 TEVSNGSEESTEA
+307 STEA

-345 EDGSD
+345 EEGND

-370 ISISEEGTAV
+370 ISISEDGTAV
-380 YNAAAWALST
+380 YNASAWALAT
-390 DECTI
+390 DECTV
-395 YNSDDGSIYIIRCLD
+395 YRSDDGSIYIIRCLD

-419 AIDSEIESRKTALFE
+419 AIDSEIESRKTALFS
-434 EKYSEIQDASSKFK
+434 EKYAEIQDDSSKFK
-448 VDQDVIDTIRFTTPV
+448 VDEDVIDTIRFTTPV
-463 YVAPTEED
+463 YVAPSE
-471 TTEET
+471 EET
-476 TENASEEA
+476 SESETSGEETSESETGGEKTSENETSEEESVKAENSSESDESEEAVSEA
-484 SSEDASSEEAS
+484 SSE
-495 SESESESSSEEV
+495 
-507 TEESAEK
+507 EESK
-514 NTESESESEKEST
+514 
-527 SEAETK
+527 

>member
-1 MNRFMKYAAA
+1 MNRIMKYAAA
-11 ALAAATAVSTLGG
+11 ALVAATAVSTLGG
-24 CEQLEQKTPED
+24 CEQLEKKAPED
-35 TVAVTFGDTNIMLDE
+35 TVAVSFGDTNIMLDE

-67 SNICS
+67 SNICG

-104 AEQNGIELSDAQKA
+104 AKKNGIELSDDQKA
-118 KVDDAIEKLKEEG
+118 KVDEAIEKLQTES
-131 EDYLNAV
+131 EDYLDAV

-187 SELTETTAAEEGTT
+187 SELTETTAADEATTEVSSDEDSSEEAFSIENTEAESESASKDVTT
-201 VTETESGSE
+201 ST

-216 AGSSEETSEAGSE
+216 KASTEAVSTE
-229 EASSENAS
+229 EASSENVS
-237 DEAASSEV
+237 KLSS
-245 ASDEADSTEEASTEK
+245 EASTED
-260 ETETSTEV
+260 STEV
-268 ATETETETESA
+268 
-279 SDTEVVTEVATEA
+279 
-292 ESESESNTESDTESD
+292 
-307 TEVSNGSEESTEA
+307 

-345 EDGSD
+345 EEGND

-370 ISISEEGTAV
+370 ISISEDGTAV
-380 YNAAAWALST
+380 YNAAAWALAT
-390 DECTI
+390 DECTV
-395 YNSDDGSIYIIRCLD
+395 YRSDDGSIYIIRCLD

-419 AIDSEIESRKTALFE
+419 AIDSEIESRKTALFS
-434 EKYSEIQDASSKFK
+434 EKYAEIQDDSSKFK
-448 VDQDVIDTIRFTTPV
+448 VDEDVIDTIRFTTPV
-463 YVAPTEED
+463 YVAPSE
-471 TTEET
+471 EET
-476 TENASEEA
+476 SESETGEEESTKEEKSSESDESEEA
-484 SSEDASSEEAS
+484 VSEASSEEAS
-495 SESESESSSEEV
+495 
-507 TEESAEK
+507 K
-514 NTESESESEKEST
+514 
-527 SEAETK
+527 

>member
-1 MNRFMKYAAA
+1 MNRIMKYAAA
-11 ALAAATAVSTLGG
+11 ALVAATAVSTLGG
-24 CEQLEQKTPED
+24 CEQLEKKAPED
-35 TVAVTFGDTNIMLDE
+35 TVAVSFGDTNIMLDE

-67 SNICS
+67 SNICG

-104 AEQNGIELSDAQKA
+104 AKKNGIELSDDQKA
-118 KVDDAIEKLKEEG
+118 KVDEAIEKLQTES
-131 EDYLNAV
+131 EDYLDAV

-187 SELTETTAAEEGTT
+187 SELTETTAADEATTEVSSDEDSSEEASSIENTEAESESASKDVTT
-201 VTETESGSE
+201 ST

-216 AGSSEETSEAGSE
+216 KASTEAVSTE
-229 EASSENAS
+229 EASSENVS
-237 DEAASSEV
+237 ELSS
-245 ASDEADSTEEASTEK
+245 EASTE
-260 ETETSTEV
+260 
-268 ATETETETESA
+268 
-279 SDTEVVTEVATEA
+279 D
-292 ESESESNTESDTESD
+292 
-307 TEVSNGSEESTEA
+307 STEA

-345 EDGSD
+345 EEGND

-370 ISISEEGTAV
+370 ISISEDGTAV
-380 YNAAAWALST
+380 YNASAWALAT
-390 DECTI
+390 DECTV
-395 YNSDDGSIYIIRCLD
+395 YRSDDGSIYIIRCLD

-419 AIDSEIESRKTALFE
+419 AIDSEIESRKTALFS
-434 EKYSEIQDASSKFK
+434 EKYAEIQDDSSKFK
-448 VDQDVIDTIRFTTPV
+448 VDEDVIDTIRFTTPV
-463 YVAPTEED
+463 YVAPSE
-471 TTEET
+471 EET
-476 TENASEEA
+476 SESQTSGEETSESETGEEESTKEEKSSESDESEEAVSEA
-484 SSEDASSEEAS
+484 SSE
-495 SESESESSSEEV
+495 
-507 TEESAEK
+507 EESK
-514 NTESESESEKEST
+514 
-527 SEAETK
+527 

>member
-1 MNRFMKYAAA
+1 MNRIMKYAAA

-24 CEQLEQKTPED
+24 CEQLEKKAPED
-35 TVAVTFGDTNIMLDE
+35 TVAVSFGDTNIMLDE
-50 VTYMIRSMEYTY
+50 ITYMIRSMEYTY

-67 SNICS
+67 SNICG

-104 AEQNGIELSDAQKA
+104 AKKNGIELSDDQKA
-118 KVDDAIEKLKEEG
+118 KVDEAIEKLQTES
-131 EDYLNAV
+131 EDYLEAV

-187 SELTETTAAEEGTT
+187 SELTETTAADEATT
-201 VTETESGSE
+201 EVSSDEDSS
-210 EEASSE
+210 EEASSIENTE
-216 AGSSEETSEAGSE
+216 AESESASKDVTTSTE

-237 DEAASSEV
+237 TDAAST
-245 ASDEADSTEEASTEK
+245 EAVSTEEASSENVSELSSEASTED
-260 ETETSTEV
+260 STEV
-268 ATETETETESA
+268 
-279 SDTEVVTEVATEA
+279 
-292 ESESESNTESDTESD
+292 
-307 TEVSNGSEESTEA
+307 

-345 EDGSD
+345 EEGND

-370 ISISEEGTAV
+370 ISISEDGTAV
-380 YNAAAWALST
+380 YNAAAWALAT
-390 DECTI
+390 DECTV
-395 YNSDDGSIYIIRCLD
+395 YRSDDGSIYIIRCLD

-419 AIDSEIESRKTALFE
+419 AIDSEIESRKTALFS
-434 EKYSEIQDASSKFK
+434 EKYAEIQDDSSKFK
-448 VDQDVIDTIRFTTPV
+448 VDEDVIDTIRFTTPV
-463 YVAPTEED
+463 YVAPSE
-471 TTEET
+471 EET
-476 TENASEEA
+476 SESETSGEETSESETGEKESTKEEKSSESDESEEAVSEA
-484 SSEDASSEEAS
+484 SSE
-495 SESESESSSEEV
+495 
-507 TEESAEK
+507 EESK
-514 NTESESESEKEST
+514 
-527 SEAETK
+527 

>member
-1 MNRFMKYAAA
+1 MNRIMKYAAA
-11 ALAAATAVSTLGG
+11 ALVAATAVSTLGG
-24 CEQLEQKTPED
+24 CEQLEKKAPED
-35 TVAVTFGDTNIMLDE
+35 TVAVSFGDTNIMLDE

-67 SNICS
+67 SNICG

-104 AEQNGIELSDAQKA
+104 AKKNGIELSDDQKA
-118 KVDDAIEKLKEEG
+118 KVDEAIEKLQTES
-131 EDYLNAV
+131 EDYLDAV

-187 SELTETTAAEEGTT
+187 SELTETTAADEATTEVSSDEDSSEEASSIENTEAESESASKDVTT
-201 VTETESGSE
+201 ST

-216 AGSSEETSEAGSE
+216 KASTEAVSTE
-229 EASSENAS
+229 EASSENVS
-237 DEAASSEV
+237 ELSS
-245 ASDEADSTEEASTEK
+245 EASTED
-260 ETETSTEV
+260 STEV
-268 ATETETETESA
+268 
-279 SDTEVVTEVATEA
+279 
-292 ESESESNTESDTESD
+292 
-307 TEVSNGSEESTEA
+307 

-345 EDGSD
+345 EEGND

-370 ISISEEGTAV
+370 ISISEDGTAV
-380 YNAAAWALST
+380 YNAAAWALAT
-390 DECTI
+390 DECTV
-395 YNSDDGSIYIIRCLD
+395 YRSDDGSIYIIRCLD

-419 AIDSEIESRKTALFE
+419 AIDSEIESRKTALFS
-434 EKYSEIQDASSKFK
+434 EKYAEIQDDSSKFK
-448 VDQDVIDTIRFTTPV
+448 VDEDVIDTIRFTTPV
-463 YVAPTEED
+463 YVEPSE
-471 TTEET
+471 EET
-476 TENASEEA
+476 SESETSGEETSESETGEKESTKEEKSSESDESEEAVSEA
-484 SSEDASSEEAS
+484 SSE
-495 SESESESSSEEV
+495 
-507 TEESAEK
+507 EESK
-514 NTESESESEKEST
+514 
-527 SEAETK
+527 

>member
-1 MNRFMKYAAA
+1 MNRIMKYAAA

-24 CEQLEQKTPED
+24 CEQLEKKAPED
-35 TVAVTFGDTNIMLDE
+35 TVAVSFGDTNIMLDE

-67 SNICS
+67 SNICG

-104 AEQNGIELSDAQKA
+104 AKKNGIELSDDQKA
-118 KVDDAIEKLKEEG
+118 KVDEAIEKLQTES
-131 EDYLNAV
+131 EDYLDAV

-187 SELTETTAAEEGTT
+187 SELTETTAANEATTEVSSDEDSSEEASSIENTEAESESASKDVTT
-201 VTETESGSE
+201 ST

-216 AGSSEETSEAGSE
+216 KASTEAVSTE
-229 EASSENAS
+229 EASSENVS
-237 DEAASSEV
+237 ELSS
-245 ASDEADSTEEASTEK
+245 EASTED
-260 ETETSTEV
+260 STEV
-268 ATETETETESA
+268 
-279 SDTEVVTEVATEA
+279 
-292 ESESESNTESDTESD
+292 
-307 TEVSNGSEESTEA
+307 

-331 DAMNDAADKILKEF
+331 DAMNGAADKILKEF
-345 EDGSD
+345 EEGND

-370 ISISEEGTAV
+370 ISISEDGTAV
-380 YNAAAWALST
+380 YNASAWALAT
-390 DECTI
+390 DECTV
-395 YNSDDGSIYIIRCLD
+395 YRSDDGSIYIIRCLD

-419 AIDSEIESRKTALFE
+419 AIDSEIESRKTALFS
-434 EKYSEIQDASSKFK
+434 EKYAEIQDDSSKFK
-448 VDQDVIDTIRFTTPV
+448 VDEDVIDTIRFTTPV
-463 YVAPTEED
+463 YVAPSE
-471 TTEET
+471 EET
-476 TENASEEA
+476 SESETSGEETSESETGEKESTKEEKSSESDESEEVVSEA
-484 SSEDASSEEAS
+484 SSE
-495 SESESESSSEEV
+495 
-507 TEESAEK
+507 EESK
-514 NTESESESEKEST
+514 
-527 SEAETK
+527 

>member
-1 MNRFMKYAAA
+1 MNRIMKYAAA

-24 CEQLEQKTPED
+24 CEQLEKKAPED
-35 TVAVTFGDTNIMLDE
+35 TVAVSFGDTNIMLDE
-50 VTYMIRSMEYTY
+50 ITYMIRSMEYTY

-67 SNICS
+67 SNICG

-104 AEQNGIELSDAQKA
+104 AKKNGIELSDDQKA
-118 KVDDAIEKLKEEG
+118 KVDEAIEKLQTES
-131 EDYLNAV
+131 EDYLEAV

-187 SELTETTAAEEGTT
+187 SELTETTAADEATT
-201 VTETESGSE
+201 EVSSDEDSS
-210 EEASSE
+210 EEASSIENTE
-216 AGSSEETSEAGSE
+216 AESESASKDVTTSTE

-237 DEAASSEV
+237 TDAAST
-245 ASDEADSTEEASTEK
+245 EAVSTEEASSENVSELSSEASTED
-260 ETETSTEV
+260 STEV
-268 ATETETETESA
+268 
-279 SDTEVVTEVATEA
+279 
-292 ESESESNTESDTESD
+292 
-307 TEVSNGSEESTEA
+307 

-345 EDGSD
+345 EEGND

-370 ISISEEGTAV
+370 ISISEDGTAV
-380 YNAAAWALST
+380 YNAAAWALAT
-390 DECTI
+390 DECTV
-395 YNSDDGSIYIIRCLD
+395 YRSDDGSIYIIRCLD

-419 AIDSEIESRKTALFE
+419 AIDSEIESRKTALFS
-434 EKYSEIQDASSKFK
+434 EKYAEIQDDSSKFK
-448 VDQDVIDTIRFTTPV
+448 VDEDVIDTIRFTTPV
-463 YVAPTEED
+463 YVAPSE
-471 TTEET
+471 EET
-476 TENASEEA
+476 SESETGEEESTKEEKSSESDESEEAVSEA
-484 SSEDASSEEAS
+484 SSE
-495 SESESESSSEEV
+495 
-507 TEESAEK
+507 EESK
-514 NTESESESEKEST
+514 
-527 SEAETK
+527 

>member
-1 MNRFMKYAAA
+1 MNRIMKYAAA

-24 CEQLEQKTPED
+24 CEQLEKKAPED
-35 TVAVTFGDTNIMLDE
+35 TVAVSFGDTNIMLDE

-67 SNICS
+67 SNICG

-104 AEQNGIELSDAQKA
+104 AKKNGIELSDDQKA
-118 KVDDAIEKLKEEG
+118 KVDEAIEKLQTES
-131 EDYLNAV
+131 EDYLDAV

-187 SELTETTAAEEGTT
+187 SELTETTAADEATTEVSSDEDSSEEAYSIENTEVESESASKDVTT
-201 VTETESGSE
+201 ST

-216 AGSSEETSEAGSE
+216 KASTEAVSTG
-229 EASSENAS
+229 EASSENVS
-237 DEAASSEV
+237 KLSS
-245 ASDEADSTEEASTEK
+245 EASTED
-260 ETETSTEV
+260 STEV
-268 ATETETETESA
+268 
-279 SDTEVVTEVATEA
+279 
-292 ESESESNTESDTESD
+292 
-307 TEVSNGSEESTEA
+307 

-345 EDGSD
+345 EEGND

-370 ISISEEGTAV
+370 ISISEDGTAV
-380 YNAAAWALST
+380 YNASAWALAT
-390 DECTI
+390 DECTV
-395 YNSDDGSIYIIRCLD
+395 YRSDDGSIYIIRCLD

-419 AIDSEIESRKTALFE
+419 AIDSEIESRKTALFS
-434 EKYSEIQDASSKFK
+434 EKYAEIQDDSSKFK
-448 VDQDVIDTIRFTTPV
+448 VDEDVIDTIRFTTPV
-463 YVAPTEED
+463 YVAPSE
-471 TTEET
+471 EET
-476 TENASEEA
+476 SESETSGEETSESETGEEESTKEEKSGESDESEEAVSEA
-484 SSEDASSEEAS
+484 SSE
-495 SESESESSSEEV
+495 
-507 TEESAEK
+507 EESK
-514 NTESESESEKEST
+514 
-527 SEAETK
+527 

>member
-1 MNRFMKYAAA
+1 MNRIMKYAAA

-24 CEQLEQKTPED
+24 CEQLEKKAPED
-35 TVAVTFGDTNIMLDE
+35 TVAVSFGDTNIMLDE
-50 VTYMIRSMEYTY
+50 ITYMIRSMEYTY

-67 SNICS
+67 SNICG

-104 AEQNGIELSDAQKA
+104 AKKNGIELSDDQKA
-118 KVDDAIEKLKEEG
+118 KVDEAIEKLQTES
-131 EDYLNAV
+131 EDYLDAV

-187 SELTETTAAEEGTT
+187 SELTETTAADEATTEVSSDEDSSEEASSIENTEAESESASKDVTT
-201 VTETESGSE
+201 ST

-216 AGSSEETSEAGSE
+216 KASTE
-229 EASSENAS
+229 EASSENVS
-237 DEAASSEV
+237 ELSS
-245 ASDEADSTEEASTEK
+245 EASTED
-260 ETETSTEV
+260 STEV
-268 ATETETETESA
+268 
-279 SDTEVVTEVATEA
+279 
-292 ESESESNTESDTESD
+292 
-307 TEVSNGSEESTEA
+307 

-345 EDGSD
+345 EEGND

-370 ISISEEGTAV
+370 ISISEDGTAV
-380 YNAAAWALST
+380 YNAAAWALAT
-390 DECTI
+390 DECTV
-395 YNSDDGSIYIIRCLD
+395 YRSDDGSIYIIRCLD

-419 AIDSEIESRKTALFE
+419 AIDSEIESRKTALFS
-434 EKYSEIQDASSKFK
+434 EKYAEIQDDSSKFK
-448 VDQDVIDTIRFTTPV
+448 VDEDVIDTIRFTTPV
-463 YVAPTEED
+463 YVAPSE
-471 TTEET
+471 EET
-476 TENASEEA
+476 SESETSGEETSESETGEKESTKEEKSSESDESEEAVSEA
-484 SSEDASSEEAS
+484 SSE
-495 SESESESSSEEV
+495 
-507 TEESAEK
+507 EESK
-514 NTESESESEKEST
+514 
-527 SEAETK
+527 

>member
-1 MNRFMKYAAA
+1 MNRIMKYAAA
-11 ALAAATAVSTLGG
+11 ALVAATAVSTLGG
-24 CEQLEQKTPED
+24 CEQLEKKAPED
-35 TVAVTFGDTNIMLDE
+35 TVAVSFGDTNIMLDE

-67 SNICS
+67 SNICG

-104 AEQNGIELSDAQKA
+104 AKKNGIELSDDQKA
-118 KVDDAIEKLKEEG
+118 KVDEAIEKLQTES
-131 EDYLNAV
+131 EDYLDAV

-187 SELTETTAAEEGTT
+187 SELTETTAADEATTEVSSDEDSSEEASSIENTEAESESASKDVTT
-201 VTETESGSE
+201 ST

-216 AGSSEETSEAGSE
+216 KASTEAVSTE
-229 EASSENAS
+229 EASSENVS
-237 DEAASSEV
+237 KLSS
-245 ASDEADSTEEASTEK
+245 EASTED
-260 ETETSTEV
+260 STEV
-268 ATETETETESA
+268 
-279 SDTEVVTEVATEA
+279 
-292 ESESESNTESDTESD
+292 
-307 TEVSNGSEESTEA
+307 

-345 EDGSD
+345 EEGND

-370 ISISEEGTAV
+370 ISISEDGTAV
-380 YNAAAWALST
+380 YNAAAWALAT
-390 DECTI
+390 DECTV
-395 YNSDDGSIYIIRCLD
+395 YRSDDGSIYIIRCLD

-419 AIDSEIESRKTALFE
+419 AIDSEIESRKTALFS
-434 EKYSEIQDASSKFK
+434 EKYAEIQDDSSKFK
-448 VDQDVIDTIRFTTPV
+448 VDEDVIDTIRFTTPV
-463 YVAPTEED
+463 YVAPSE
-471 TTEET
+471 EET
-476 TENASEEA
+476 SKSETSGEETSESETGEEESTKEEKSSESDESEEAVSEA
-484 SSEDASSEEAS
+484 SSE
-495 SESESESSSEEV
+495 
-507 TEESAEK
+507 EESK
-514 NTESESESEKEST
+514 
-527 SEAETK
+527 

>member
-1 MNRFMKYAAA
+1 MNRIMKYAAA

-24 CEQLEQKTPED
+24 CEQLENKAPED
-35 TVAVTFGDTNIMLDE
+35 TVAVSFGDTNIMLDE

-104 AEQNGIELSDAQKA
+104 AKKNGIELSDDQKA
-118 KVDDAIEKLKEEG
+118 KVDEAIEKLQTES
-131 EDYLNAV
+131 EDYLDAV

-187 SELTETTAAEEGTT
+187 SELTETTAADAATTEVSSDEDSSEEVSSIENIEAESESASKDVTT
-201 VTETESGSE
+201 ST

-216 AGSSEETSEAGSE
+216 KASTEAVSTE
-229 EASSENAS
+229 EASSEKAS
-237 DEAASSEV
+237 ELSS
-245 ASDEADSTEEASTEK
+245 EASTE
-260 ETETSTEV
+260 
-268 ATETETETESA
+268 
-279 SDTEVVTEVATEA
+279 D
-292 ESESESNTESDTESD
+292 
-307 TEVSNGSEESTEA
+307 STEA

-331 DAMNDAADKILKEF
+331 DAMNDAADKILKAF
-345 EDGSD
+345 EEGND

-370 ISISEEGTAV
+370 ISISEDGTAV
-380 YNAAAWALST
+380 YNAAAWALAT
-390 DECTI
+390 DECTV
-395 YNSDDGSIYIIRCLD
+395 YKSDDGSIYIIRCID

-419 AIDSEIESRKTALFE
+419 AIDSEIESRKTALFS
-434 EKYSEIQDASSKFK
+434 EKYAEIQDESSKFK
-448 VDQDVIDTIRFTTPV
+448 VDEDVIDTIRFTTPV
-463 YVAPTEED
+463 YVAPSEEESSEGE
-471 TTEET
+471 TSGEET
-476 TENASEEA
+476 SENETSEGESVKAENSSESDESEEAVSEA
-484 SSEDASSEEAS
+484 SSE
-495 SESESESSSEEV
+495 
-507 TEESAEK
+507 EESK
-514 NTESESESEKEST
+514 
-527 SEAETK
+527 